1 MPNSSKMYGSWQRTH
16 SRKTQELRVADKI
29 RLLMPQLIEDRL
41 PSLNHSPVD
50 VARYE
55 MEIALFLEFL
65 RSEFSDLKQLRLAHQ
80 FLASFVEQGNQD
92 GLWALKV
99 PPRLMPVIR
108 SRVTRNRRFLL
119 EDQR

>member
-65 RSEFSDLKQLRLAHQ
+65 RSE
-80 FLASFVEQGNQD
+80 
-92 GLWALKV
+92 
-99 PPRLMPVIR
+99 
-108 SRVTRNRRFLL
+108 
-119 EDQR
+119 